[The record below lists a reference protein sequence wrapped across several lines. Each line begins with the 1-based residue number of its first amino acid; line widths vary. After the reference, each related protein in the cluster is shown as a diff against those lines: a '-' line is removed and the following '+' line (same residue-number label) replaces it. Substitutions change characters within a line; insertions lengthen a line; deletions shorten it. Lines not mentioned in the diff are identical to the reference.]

1 MGLSIF
7 KISILLII
15 IGASGTGIIF
25 SEADRSS
32 QLMSLKQT
40 ESEQISIFFEEND
53 IGYFTITNPEFQG
66 QGVYFRIVDENF
78 DTISKGIAETK
89 MSIRYFDV
97 KESGIYTIVL
107 TNLAQEKMNKLS
119 WGQRMWMGAQDAE
132 WRKFEAAHKR
142 AHMRALDHKGYKVK
156 KPTKTHRVLSYVV
169 VGGISFWIGHEY
181 AKKSHHKG
189 HNKKRPYGWE
199 TRGDKK

>member
-1 MGLSIF
+1 MRLSIF

-40 ESEQISIFFEEND
+40 ESDQIGMFFEEND
-53 IGYFTITNPEFQG
+53 IGYFTITISEFQS
-66 QGVYFRIVDENF
+66 QGVYYRVVDENF

-97 KESGIYTIVL
+97 KESGIYTIIL
-107 TNLAQEKMNKLS
+107 TNLAQEKMNYEIEIGS
-119 WGQRMWMGAQDAE
+119 TN
-132 WRKFEAAHKR
+132 
-142 AHMRALDHKGYKVK
+142 ALIISIPAGVMF
-156 KPTKTHRVLSYVV
+156 
-169 VGGISFWIGHEY
+169 VGGLLLLFSSYMKLRNYRIAQPDENI
-181 AKKSHHKG
+181 K
-189 HNKKRPYGWE
+189 
-199 TRGDKK
+199 

>member
-15 IGASGTGIIF
+15 MGASGTGIIF
-25 SEADRSS
+25 SEADRTSE
-32 QLMSLKQT
+32 LMSLKQT
-40 ESEQISIFFEEND
+40 ESDQISMFFEEND

-107 TNLAQEKMNKLS
+107 TNLAQEKMNYEIEIGS
-119 WGQRMWMGAQDAE
+119 TN
-132 WRKFEAAHKR
+132 
-142 AHMRALDHKGYKVK
+142 ALIISIPAGVMF
-156 KPTKTHRVLSYVV
+156 
-169 VGGISFWIGHEY
+169 VGGLLLLFSSYMKLKNYRIAQPDENI
-181 AKKSHHKG
+181 K
-189 HNKKRPYGWE
+189 
-199 TRGDKK
+199 

>member
-1 MGLSIF
+1 MQLSIF

-40 ESEQISIFFEEND
+40 ESDEIGMFFEEND

-107 TNLAQEKMNKLS
+107 TNLAQEKMNYEIEIGS
-119 WGQRMWMGAQDAE
+119 TN
-132 WRKFEAAHKR
+132 
-142 AHMRALDHKGYKVK
+142 ALIISIPAGVMF
-156 KPTKTHRVLSYVV
+156 
-169 VGGISFWIGHEY
+169 VGGLLLLFSSYMKLKNYRIAQPDENI
-181 AKKSHHKG
+181 K
-189 HNKKRPYGWE
+189 
-199 TRGDKK
+199 

>member
-40 ESEQISIFFEEND
+40 ESDQISMFFEEND

-107 TNLAQEKMNKLS
+107 TNLAQEKMNYEIEIGS
-119 WGQRMWMGAQDAE
+119 TN
-132 WRKFEAAHKR
+132 
-142 AHMRALDHKGYKVK
+142 ALIISIPAGVMF
-156 KPTKTHRVLSYVV
+156 
-169 VGGISFWIGHEY
+169 VGGLLLLFSSYMKLKNYRIAQPDENI
-181 AKKSHHKG
+181 K
-189 HNKKRPYGWE
+189 
-199 TRGDKK
+199 